1 MALAVGVLLSV
12 VFFVLDSTGN
22 TKLSASTPKGLVVF
36 TGGTNRIE
44 ESAKVIL
51 SGYTG
56 PVLITGVYPGVQV
69 EQLFK
74 VYGLSANQLA
84 SVTLDYAAQSTAG
97 NVLQTGRWA
106 KAQNITDLRV
116 ITSSYHAARSRLL
129 FRRYTPDLTVAIYPV
144 EPDSGGVKI
153 WVKEYIKYA
162 LVLVG
167 AEAFVPAIQDVNA

>member
-1 MALAVGVLLSV
+1 MALAVSVLLSV
-12 VFFVLDSTGN
+12 GFFIADSTGSVGA
-22 TKLSASTPKGLVVF
+22 TSAHQKGLVVF

-44 ESAKVIL
+44 EGAKIIL

-74 VYGLSANQLA
+74 AYGLSANQLA

-106 KAQNITDLRV
+106 REHHITDLRV

-129 FRRYTPDLTVAIYPV
+129 FRRYTPDLRVAISPV
-144 EPDSGGVKI
+144 EPDSGGLRI

-167 AEAFVPAIQDVNA
+167 AEAFMPAIHDVNA